1 MQKKTKKILLT
12 ILQIIVSF
20 TLLYLVFRHIN
31 IKQTFH
37 VFKKLNYL
45 YLSIAFVFFVIFQ
58 QLLFVF
64 RWHTILK
71 FNNIKFSF
79 QKLTK
84 YHYISIIFQI
94 FLPAAVGADAAKA
107 VMLFPKADKVKSVN
121 SAIIARVMGLFVLL
135 LLSSIGILF
144 SHSELIIKWKPAL
157 LIVTCS
163 IMIIFLLLFIPKIKY
178 FIRNIKWLKKIPLVN
193 KVLMNFLENM
203 DFKLLSSLFCSS
215 LLIQIITI
223 ISVFYI
229 FLSIGVAINFIN
241 LMIFFP
247 LIVFLT
253 IVIPS
258 VVGIGTREYFLWY
271 FFSSTIVSKNV
282 LAAFS
287 VVNYSLLL
295 IVVFVGLLFWMHS
308 IVTNR
313 K

>member
-12 ILQIIVSF
+12 ILQIIISF
-20 TLLYLVFRHIN
+20 LLLYFVFRHIN

-37 VFKKLNYL
+37 VFKKLNYF
-45 YLSIAFVFFVIFQ
+45 YLSLAFVSFVVFQ
-58 QLLFVF
+58 QLLFVL

-71 FNNIKFSF
+71 FNNMDFSF

-107 VMLFPKADKVKSVN
+107 VMLFHKADKVKSVN

-135 LLSSIGILF
+135 LLSSLGILF
-144 SHSELIIKWKPAL
+144 SHSELLVKWKSVL
-157 LIVTCS
+157 LATTLS
-163 IMIIFLLLFIPKIKY
+163 IIIFFLLLFIPKIKY
-178 FIRNIKWLKKIPLVN
+178 FISNIKWLKKIPLVN

-203 DFKLLSSLFCSS
+203 DFKLLSSLFFSS
-215 LLIQIITI
+215 LLIQIVSI
-223 ISVFYI
+223 IAVFYI
-229 FLSIGVAINFIN
+229 FLSIGVAINFID
-241 LMIFFP
+241 LVIFFP
-247 LIVFLT
+247 LIIFLT

-271 FFSSTIVSKNV
+271 FFNKAIVSKEV

-287 VVNYSLLL
+287 VVNYGLVL
-295 IVVFVGLLFWMHS
+295 IVVFIGFLFWIHS